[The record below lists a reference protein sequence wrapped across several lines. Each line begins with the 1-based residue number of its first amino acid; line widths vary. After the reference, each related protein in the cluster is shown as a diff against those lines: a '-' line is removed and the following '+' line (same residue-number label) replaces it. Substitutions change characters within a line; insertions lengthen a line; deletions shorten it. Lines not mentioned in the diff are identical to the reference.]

1 MLRMNFPGKAYSLQ
15 RRPVIV
21 TASTNLPSK
30 IIERA
35 TISSRHQ
42 QRRKRMK
49 LDKIIPSLTSPWKTR
64 NLKIPPS
71 EETSWP
77 NCQGF
82 LVESTST
89 FPQKISK
96 KSYLL
101 KIPPLL
107 NWLANDKSP
116 CGITATL
123 LAIDLRDIIPDI
135 KIPVLIIHGEKDNA
149 CIKTLHL

>member
-1 MLRMNFPGKAYSLQ
+1 MLQTNFPGKAYSLHM
-15 RRPVIV
+15 RPLIV
-21 TASTNLPSK
+21 TANTNLPSK
-30 IIERA
+30 ITERA
-35 TISSRHQ
+35 TILLKHQ

-77 NCQGF
+77 NYQRF

-96 KSYLL
+96 KSCLL
-101 KIPPLL
+101 KIHPLL
-107 NWLANDKSP
+107 NWLANVKSP
-116 CGITATL
+116 CGITVTFS
-123 LAIDLRDIIPDI
+123 
-135 KIPVLIIHGEKDNA
+135 
-149 CIKTLHL
+149 